1 MQYKDDHIVSV
12 YLKDEC
18 PKCKN
23 RLYSYRIFDYSS
35 YTTHS
40 IWNVECTNSKCDYL
54 DPNEYDSLDEIY
66 DNFKYDSSDD
76 IDISDPLQQ
85 IILLNNNRLK

>member
-1 MQYKDDHIVSV
+1 MQYKDDYIVSV
-12 YLKDEC
+12 YLQDKC

-54 DPNEYDSLDEIY
+54 DPKEYKSLDEVYNNFIY
-66 DNFKYDSSDD
+66 DCLDD
-76 IDISDPLQQ
+76 NDISKPLEE
-85 IILLNNNRLK
+85 ILNLNNNRLK